1 MRVAALLRERGVE
14 GSRGA
19 YPGANLKSDDV
30 FARLI
35 LVSILEG
42 STTWA
47 QAGLRDYAA
56 AYPDAAGR
64 LAGREANYAE
74 ALTALLQESTEWP
87 PVVESAIRREID
99 GLAGIEDKAG
109 HVAMALNLA
118 RTLDRP
124 VAVAQHP
131 SATARLMELMAFLR
145 KGGSKKRGKL
155 AAVKDM
161 TGG

>member
-1 MRVAALLRERGVE
+1 MACSSWIRGSARSSIARFVRVVSPPAAPADVE
-14 GSRGA
+14 PESGA
-19 YPGANLKSDDV
+19 Y
-30 FARLI
+30 
-35 LVSILEG
+35 
-42 STTWA
+42 
-47 QAGLRDYAA
+47 
-56 AYPDAAGR
+56 
-64 LAGREANYAE
+64 
-74 ALTALLQESTEWP
+74 ES
-87 PVVESAIRREID
+87 VESAIRREID

>member
-1 MRVAALLRERGVE
+1 MAEHPHGTRGRYRAGCTCDQCKQAENDYRKELRQKRAESKLRVVSPPASPADPAPPADVE
-14 GSRGA
+14 PESGDIPA
-19 YPGANLKSDDV
+19 Y
-30 FARLI
+30 
-35 LVSILEG
+35 
-42 STTWA
+42 
-47 QAGLRDYAA
+47 
-56 AYPDAAGR
+56 
-64 LAGREANYAE
+64 
-74 ALTALLQESTEWP
+74 ES
-87 PVVESAIRREID
+87 VESAIRREID